1 MPAARILLYDTFWP
15 QIPPSFDDCSCHCRL
30 FTDQAP
36 AAEDDAVVFHIPS
49 FQGSVDL
56 PKPARQLWVAWSL
69 ESDANYPQLGDPAFM
84 RQFDL
89 AMTYRQDADVWA
101 PYFGPCILPQ
111 LAQPSKAKT
120 ERAPAVYFASNAR
133 SLSGQDTYVSELMRY
148 LRVDSF
154 GTCLNNRRLSSD
166 TGRDTNVATIARYRF
181 TLAFENSISQ
191 DYVTEKF
198 FDPRVAGSV
207 PVYLGAPNVAD
218 FAPGEH
224 CYLDVADFTGRKH
237 LAECRL
243 SFGGDSAAYADY
255 LRWKERPLQSRFLT
269 MVERQ
274 RQRPLC
280 RLCVLLS
287 RAIQS

>member
-1 MPAARILLYDTFWP
+1 MTAARILLYNTFWP
-15 QIPPSFDDCSCHCRL
+15 RISPSFDDCACYCQL
-30 FTDQAP
+30 FTDPAR
-36 AAEDDAVVFHIPS
+36 AAEADAVVFHIPS
-49 FQGSVDL
+49 LQGWVDL

-89 AMTYRQDADVWA
+89 TMTYRQDADVWA
-101 PYFGPCILPQ
+101 PYFGPWILPQ
-111 LAQPSKAKT
+111 LAQPTKAKT
-120 ERAPAVYFASNAR
+120 ERAPAVYFASNGR
-133 SLSGQDTYVSELMRY
+133 SLSGRDTYVSELMRY

-166 TGRDTNVATIARYRF
+166 TGRDTKVATIARYRF

-198 FDPRVAGSV
+198 FDPLVAGSV
-207 PVYLGAPNVAD
+207 PIYLGAPNVAD

-224 CYLDVADFTGRKH
+224 CYLDVADFSGPKD
-237 LAECRL
+237 LAECLL
-243 SFGGDSAAYADY
+243 SLGRDSAGYADY
-255 LRWKERPLQSRFLT
+255 VRWKERPLRSGFLA

-280 RLCVLLS
+280 RLCALVS
-287 RAIQS
+287 RVIQP